1 MKGNLY
7 RVAIEVETSSMQ
19 GIDFVEDVQKITRK
33 ESLYQ
38 YIVEQM
44 SQETHRQQTID
55 ISEEPHRYGYQ
66 RYIHNRSE
74 IETTKKEL
82 IAMLQKK
89 LEREKE
95 KMNQMLQTISS
106 KKNKG

>member
-7 RVAIEVETSSMQ
+7 RVAVEVETSSMQ
-19 GIDFVEDVQKITRK
+19 GIDFLEDVQKISRK

-44 SQETHRQQTID
+44 SQETYRQQTTD
-55 ISEEPHRYGYQ
+55 ISEEPYRYGYQ

-74 IETTKKEL
+74 IEVTKKEL
-82 IAMLQKK
+82 TELLQKK
-89 LEREKE
+89 LERERE
-95 KMNQMLQTISS
+95 RVDRMLKTVSV
-106 KKNKG
+106 KNKK